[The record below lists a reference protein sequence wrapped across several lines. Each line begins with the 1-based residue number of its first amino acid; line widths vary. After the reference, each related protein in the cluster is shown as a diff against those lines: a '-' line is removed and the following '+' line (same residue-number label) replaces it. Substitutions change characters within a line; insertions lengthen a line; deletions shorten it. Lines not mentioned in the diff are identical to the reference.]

1 LVYRLLQTLSK
12 MITNK
17 SLPKHIKAVDT
28 SKMSRKEWEQFRGTL
43 TTLGGSDVG
52 TCIGLNRWK
61 SNIELFYEKLKLYK
75 REFHDSIPM
84 MMGREL
90 EASIRKLI
98 AYYDIDNP
106 DAFLDNYHS
115 GNKVNLV
122 RQRHA
127 TFFNDNVPELHAN
140 IDGLIKIKGREDWGV
155 AEIKYQ
161 SGQSTRVW
169 ENGINPSY
177 IAQSMAYME
186 VLELDYA
193 VLVLIED
200 ANQWNVHVIERNDE
214 LWAQFYPTIKDFVE
228 RLSMAKSMIE
238 DSVDESE
245 KFQQASTFEPTAYTE
260 QAKPYES
267 FLSDYAKTRD
277 NELVVEGDE
286 ETLLIAKDIVE
297 RSEELKGLE
306 EQLRHRKNLVRKY
319 MLDNQAQVI
328 TFGDAGNITYR
339 SQLRFNIKL

>member
-1 LVYRLLQTLSK
+1 

-61 SNIELFYEKLKLYK
+61 SNVELFYEKLKLYK

-90 EASIRKLI
+90 EGTIRRLI
-98 AYYDIDNP
+98 AYYDVENP
-106 DAFLDNYHS
+106 ETFLDNYHS
-115 GNKVNLV
+115 GNKINTV

-127 TFFNDNVPELHAN
+127 TFFNDECPELHAN
-140 IDGLIKIKGREDWGV
+140 IDALIKLQGREDWGV

-161 SGQSTRVW
+161 SGQATRIW

-177 IAQSMAYME
+177 IAQSMAYMR
-186 VLELDYA
+186 VLGLKYA

-200 ANQWNVHVIERNDE
+200 ANQWNVHVIEWDEE
-214 LWAQFYPTIKDFVE
+214 LWNRFYPTIKEFVE
-228 RLSMAKSMIE
+228 QLSMAKAMIE

-245 KFQQASTFEPTAYTE
+245 RFQLASSFEPTAYEE
-260 QAKPYES
+260 QAKPYEA

-286 ETLLIAKDIVE
+286 EMLKIAVDIVQ
-297 RSEELKGLE
+297 RSEDLKRAE

-319 MLDNQAQVI
+319 MLDNEAQVI

-339 SQLRFNIKL
+339 TQLRFNIKL

>member
-1 LVYRLLQTLSK
+1 

-17 SLPKHIKAVDT
+17 SLPKHIKAVNT

-43 TTLGGSDVG
+43 ATLGGSDVG

-61 SNIELFYEKLKLYK
+61 SNVELFYEKLKLYK

-90 EASIRKLI
+90 ETTIRRLI
-98 AYYDIDNP
+98 PYYDVENP
-106 DAFLDNYHS
+106 NTFLDNYHS

-127 TFFNDNVPELHAN
+127 TFFNDECPELHAN
-140 IDGLIKIKGREDWGV
+140 IDALIRLQGRDQWGV

-161 SGQSTRVW
+161 SGQAARVW

-177 IAQSMAYME
+177 IAQSMAYMR
-186 VLELDYA
+186 VLGLKYA

-200 ANQWNVHVIERNDE
+200 ANQWNVHVIEWDEE
-214 LWAQFYPTIKDFVE
+214 LWNRFYPTIKEFVE
-228 RLSMAKSMIE
+228 QLSMAKSMIS

-245 KFQQASTFEPTAYTE
+245 SFQVASTFEPVAYEE
-260 QAKPYES
+260 QSKPYES

-277 NELVVEGDE
+277 NELVVEGDAE
-286 ETLLIAKDIVE
+286 MLKIAVDIVE
-297 RSEELKGLE
+297 RSEDLKKAE

-319 MLDNQAQVI
+319 MLDNQSQVI
-328 TFGDAGNITYR
+328 TFGESGNITYR

>member
-1 LVYRLLQTLSK
+1 

-61 SNIELFYEKLKLYK
+61 SNVELFYEKLKLYK

-90 EASIRKLI
+90 ETTIRRLI
-98 AYYDIDNP
+98 SYYDVENP
-106 DAFLDNYHS
+106 DSFLDNYHS

-127 TFFNDNVPELHAN
+127 TFFNDECPELHAN
-140 IDGLIKIKGREDWGV
+140 IDALIKLQGRDEWGV

-161 SGQSTRVW
+161 SGQATRVW

-177 IAQSMAYME
+177 IAQSMAYMR
-186 VLELDYA
+186 VLGLKYA

-200 ANQWNVHVIERNDE
+200 ANQWNVHVIEWDEE
-214 LWAQFYPTIKDFVE
+214 LWNRFYPTIKEFVE
-228 RLSMAKSMIE
+228 QLSMAKSMIS

-245 KFQQASTFEPTAYTE
+245 RFQIAATFEPTAYEE
-260 QAKPYES
+260 QAKPYEA

-286 ETLLIAKDIVE
+286 EMLKIAVDIVE
-297 RSEELKGLE
+297 RSESLKKAE
-306 EQLRHRKNLVRKY
+306 EELRHRKNLVRKY
-319 MLDNQAQVI
+319 MLDNEAQVI
-328 TFGDAGNITYR
+328 TFGESGNITYR